1 MRGLTMEVVEM
12 IGVAASA
19 MAGAMV
25 AMDKKADIFGV
36 LFLAIITAFGGG
48 MIRDTML
55 GTVPRVFTNHFYL
68 IVTVVVALIA
78 FLDAYIRN
86 EHYKANKERVD
97 RIVNIVDALA
107 LASYTTSGVEIAVEV
122 KGLDNALLVIACG
135 MITGFGGGMFRDVLT
150 SCMPAVLYKRVY
162 AVASLVGA
170 VVYYYALVFKLPQML
185 GCIVSMAVIII
196 MRLLAIKYK
205 WNLPKAD
212 I

>member
-1 MRGLTMEVVEM
+1 MELIEM

-19 MAGAMV
+19 IAGAMV

-55 GTVPRVFTNHFYL
+55 GEVPRVFTNYFYL
-68 IVTVVVALIA
+68 LLTVGAALII
-78 FLDAYIRN
+78 FLDAYARN
-86 EHYKANKERVD
+86 EHYKANKEKFNAY
-97 RIVNIVDALA
+97 VNIADALA
-107 LASYTTSGVEIAVEV
+107 LASYTITGIDVAVEV
-122 KGLDNALLVIACG
+122 KGMENVLLVIACG

-150 SCMPAVLYKRVY
+150 NCMPAVLYKRVY
-162 AVASLVGA
+162 AVASLLGA
-170 VVYYYALVFKLPQML
+170 VLYYYELRAGMPKLA
-185 GCIVSMAVIII
+185 GSITAMAVIVVT
-196 MRLLAIKYK
+196 RLLATKYK